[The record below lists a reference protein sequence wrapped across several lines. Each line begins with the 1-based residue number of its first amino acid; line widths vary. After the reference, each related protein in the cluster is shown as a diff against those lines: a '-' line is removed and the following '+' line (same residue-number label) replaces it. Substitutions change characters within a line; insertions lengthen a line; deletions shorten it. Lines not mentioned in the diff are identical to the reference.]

1 MNQSTTS
8 ITLGLLLL
16 TNVVT
21 AQEEQT
27 VVIEEMIVT
36 AQKRPENIQDVP
48 ISISAFSGDFLDES
62 GIDTLQDLGAYTP
75 NLSLSQSSQVAN
87 QRIIM
92 RGVGSV
98 GNNAIEPSVAVFIDG
113 VYYPR
118 PSSVVGTLS
127 DIESIEILRGPQG
140 TLFGRNASMG
150 ALNIKTR
157 QPSDELQGEIRGS
170 FGNFDAIRLSG
181 NVSNSISSEASG
193 RLSFHYSKRD
203 GYGNNTFTD
212 TGNNGDIGGWED
224 FGIRGKLNFTP
235 TDTVEVNVTVDY
247 SEVKNH
253 GSIIEVLS
261 DTVISPDYEG
271 TLSAVLN
278 PLGLT
283 PGGPVPETTNTFD
296 YTVNQDHADNA
307 DDKQFGGVIDIT
319 WDVGDHVLRSITSYR
334 DWKNDTFESALRLPA
349 DLLNRVTSYDAQ
361 TISHEF
367 QILSTTGNY
376 LDYVLGF
383 YVYDESYDIDQ
394 QFDLGPD
401 FCGAVRNLIFGQ
413 VFQQVVEG
421 ALAGGAPDLATA
433 TAIAAA
439 SPLPTG
445 ASTAGQGQCTSGP
458 QTAAIDS
465 EFSQDLTSYALFG
478 HFTVNVNE
486 YLRFNGGIRWTA
498 DGKDGSYEQLVPN
511 VILLPSTLN
520 PLGINLRTIDSVPNI
535 AFDDDKLT
543 WMANVSY
550 DVTENAMIF
559 ATASTGF
566 KSGGFNSD
574 GANRIIPRVF
584 NSEEVNNYELG
595 IKSYLFDNRMIANVT
610 VFKTEIEN
618 FQDRQF
624 DGVNFIVQNVGQLTQ
639 DGVEIDIQI
648 QPNENFYSM
657 IGFSYLDS
665 EFDNFPN
672 ATALPAVIA
681 GVPGENPRNLTGQ
694 RNHFS
699 PKFQLSAMGEWRD
712 QLLDTPYGWYL
723 RGEFQHISS
732 QNIGAETNQNPQSI
746 QNGYELVNARAGITG
761 PDDQWEIA
769 AFARNLTNE
778 GYCQTI
784 FNQPIGT
791 TIGLIDDDPGGTLGG
806 MQRCILGTPRTY
818 GIEALFRF

>member
-1 MNQSTTS
+1 MLNKTTV
-8 ITLGLLLL
+8 LMFGVFL
-16 TNVVT
+16 TTNLVV
-21 AQEEQT
+21 AQENQPIQ
-27 VVIEEMIVT
+27 IEEIIVT

-48 ISISAFSGDFLDES
+48 ISISAFSGDFLDDS
-62 GIDTLQDLGAYTP
+62 GVDTLQDLGAYTP
-75 NLSLSQSSQVAN
+75 NLTLSQSSQVAN

-98 GNNAIEPSVAVFIDG
+98 GNNAIEPSVAIFIDG

-127 DIESIEILRGPQG
+127 DVEAIEILRGPQG

-157 QPSDELQGEIRGS
+157 RPSEELEGQIRGS

-181 NVSNSISSEASG
+181 NISNSISSEASG
-193 RLSFHYSKRD
+193 RLSFHYSNRD
-203 GYGNNTFTD
+203 GYGNNTFA
-212 TGNNGDIGGWED
+212 GNGNDGKIGAWED
-224 FGIRGKLNFTP
+224 FGMRGKLNFTP
-235 TDTVEVNVTVDY
+235 SDVVDVNVTLDY
-247 SEVKNH
+247 SEVNNE
-253 GSIIEVLS
+253 GSILEVLS
-261 DTVISPDYEG
+261 DTVISPTYEG

-278 PLGLT
+278 PVGLT

-296 YTVNQDHADNA
+296 YIVNQDHADNA
-307 DDKQFGGVIDIT
+307 QDKQFGGVMDIT

-334 DWKNDTFESALRLPA
+334 NWKNDTFESALRLPA
-349 DLLNRVTSYDAQ
+349 DLLNRVTSYDAD

-367 QILSTTGNY
+367 QILSPTG
-376 LDYVLGF
+376 DYFEYILGF
-383 YVYDESYDIDQ
+383 YFYDESYNIDQ

-401 FCGAVRNLIFGQ
+401 FCGAVRNLIFGN
-413 VFQQVVEG
+413 VFQQVFDAAIALG
-421 ALAGGAPDLATA
+421 ADAATALA
-433 TAIAAA
+433 AAQA
-439 SPLPTG
+439 SPLPAG
-445 ASTAGQGQCTSGP
+445 ASGAGQAQCTGGP
-458 QTAAIDS
+458 QTAGIDT

-478 HFTVNVNE
+478 HFKVNVSE
-486 YLRFNGGIRWTA
+486 YLRFTGGLRWTA
-498 DGKDGSYEQLVPN
+498 DGKDGSFDQQVPN
-511 VILLPSTLN
+511 IILLPSALN

-535 AFDDDKLT
+535 EFDDDKLT

-574 GANRIIPRVF
+574 GANRVIPRVF

-595 IKSYLFDNRMIANVT
+595 IKSYLFENRMIANVT
-610 VFKTEIEN
+610 VFKTEIDN

-624 DGVNFIVQNVGQLTQ
+624 DGVNFLVQNVGQLTQ
-639 DGVEIDIQI
+639 DGVEVDIQM

-657 IGFSYLDS
+657 ISFSYLDS
-665 EFDNFPN
+665 EFDSFPT

-681 GVPGENPRNLTGQ
+681 GVPGDNPQDLTGQ

-699 PKFQLSAMGEWRD
+699 PKFQVSAMGEWRD
-712 QLLDTPYGWYL
+712 QLADTPYGWYL

-746 QNGYELVNARAGITG
+746 QESYELVNARAAITG
-761 PDDQWEIA
+761 QDGQWEIA
-769 AFARNLTNE
+769 AFAKNLTNQ

-791 TIGLIDDDPGGTLGG
+791 TIGLIDTDPSGTLGG

-818 GIEALFRF
+818 GMEAVFRF